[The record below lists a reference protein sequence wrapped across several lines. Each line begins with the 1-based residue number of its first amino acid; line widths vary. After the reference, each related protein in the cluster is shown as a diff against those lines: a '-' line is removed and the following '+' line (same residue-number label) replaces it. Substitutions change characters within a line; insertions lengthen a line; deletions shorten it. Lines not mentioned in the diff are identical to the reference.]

1 MPAKAV
7 RALTPKQQR
16 FVQEYL
22 IDLNASA
29 AAKRAGYS
37 VKTAD
42 QLGYQLLQNPLVA
55 AAISAGRQVQA
66 ERAQV
71 DADWLLGRL
80 EIEANADLA
89 DLYDEKGALK
99 PVKDWPL
106 IWRQGLIAGVETAQ
120 EFEEVDGRK
129 VQTGLVHKVKISDRA
144 KRLELIGRHRRV
156 GAWIEKHEHT
166 GADGGPIETKDVSE
180 NEAARR
186 IAFILAQGM
195 PVEKPN

>member
-1 MPAKAV
+1 MAGRK
-7 RALTPKQQR
+7 LMPKQQR

-37 VKTAD
+37 AKTAD
-42 QLGYQLLQNPLVA
+42 QLGYQLLQNPSVA
-55 AAISAGRQVQA
+55 AAIAVGRKAQA

-89 DLYDEKGALK
+89 DLYDENGALK
-99 PVKDWPL
+99 SVKDWPL

-129 VQTGLVHKVKISDRA
+129 VPTGLVHKVKISDRA

-166 GADGGPIETKDVSE
+166 GKDGGPIETKDVSE

-195 PVEKPN
+195 AAEGKPN